1 MSTEA
6 KHNMLAGVR
15 PRKRSSS
22 SEDWINERAEQG
34 GGTTLTIFEAQASA
48 ISLPSWIQTN
58 SDLVAAR
65 LARTGA
71 ALFRGFAINSID
83 SFREVVSCF
92 GGEDLE
98 YRERSSPR
106 TEVDH
111 HIYTSTEYPADQSI
125 FPHNENSYAQV
136 WPRKIF
142 FCCLTP
148 AREGGATPIVDV
160 RSVYQCID
168 PEIRRRF
175 KDAGALYLRNFSEE
189 IGMSWRKAFQTERR
203 EEVEAIARSAGYRL
217 KWHDSDRLTTW
228 RVGKA
233 CGRHPSTGQPIW
245 FNHAAFFHIS
255 TLPTAIRETLMAQ
268 LADDELPN
276 NSYYGDGSPIEE
288 EVIERIRSCY
298 LDHQLIFDWSAGDV
312 LALDNMLVA
321 HARQPYRGS
330 RRVLVAM
337 KDPFQSDQFA
347 SCKEKEDEL

>member
-1 MSTEA
+1 
-6 KHNMLAGVR
+6 
-15 PRKRSSS
+15 
-22 SEDWINERAEQG
+22 
-34 GGTTLTIFEAQASA
+34 
-48 ISLPSWIQTN
+48 
-58 SDLVAAR
+58 VA
-65 LARTGA
+65 
-71 ALFRGFAINSID
+71 
-83 SFREVVSCF
+83 
-92 GGEDLE
+92 
-98 YRERSSPR
+98 
-106 TEVDH
+106 H

-125 FPHNENSYAQV
+125 FPHNENSYAHV

-160 RSVYQCID
+160 RSVYRCID

-175 KDAGALYLRNFSEE
+175 EDAGVLYLRNFSEG

-203 EEVEAIARSAGYRL
+203 DDVEAIARSAGYLL

-245 FNHAAFFHIS
+245 FNHAAFFHVS
-255 TLPTAIRETLMAQ
+255 TLPTAIRETLIAQ

-288 EVIERIRSCY
+288 EVIEQIRSCY
-298 LDHQLIFDWSAGDV
+298 LAQQLIFDWRGGDV

-321 HARQPYRGS
+321 HARQAYHGL

-337 KDPFQSDQFA
+337 KDPFQSELLV
-347 SCKEKEDEL
+347 SCKEGEDEL

>member
-6 KHNMLAGVR
+6 KHKTLAGVR
-15 PRKRSSS
+15 PRKRSPS
-22 SEDWINERAEQG
+22 SEDWISERTEQS
-34 GGTTLTIFEAQASA
+34 GGTALTILESQASA
-48 ISLPSWIQTN
+48 VSLPSWIQTN

-71 ALFRGFAINSID
+71 VLFRGFAVNSVD
-83 SFREVVSCF
+83 AFREVVSCF
-92 GGEDLE
+92 GKEDLE

-106 TEVDH
+106 TEVTH
-111 HIYTSTEYPADQSI
+111 RIYTSTEYPADQSI
-125 FPHNENSYAQV
+125 FPHNENSYAHV

-148 AREGGATPIVDV
+148 AEEGGATPIVDV
-160 RSVYQCID
+160 RSVYRCVA

-175 KDAGALYLRNFSEE
+175 EDAGVLYLRNFSEE
-189 IGMSWRKAFQTERR
+189 IGMSWRKAFQTEQRQ
-203 EEVEAIARSAGYRL
+203 EVEAIARSAGYRL
-217 KWHDSDRLTTW
+217 KWRDDSRLTTW

-245 FNHAAFFHIS
+245 FNHAAFFHVS
-255 TLPTAIRETLMAQ
+255 TLPLSIRETLAAQ
-268 LADDELPN
+268 LAEDELPN
-276 NSYYGDGSPIEE
+276 NSYFGDGSPIEE
-288 EVIERIRSCY
+288 EVIEEIRSCY
-298 LDHQLIFDWSAGDV
+298 LAHQLIFDWRGGDV

-337 KDPFQSDQFA
+337 KDPFQSEMFD
-347 SCKEKEDEL
+347 S